1 MGHVGGEKVRLCR
14 NTEFALCNTS
24 LKSAQVGTLTGGSM
38 SHSSRSSLTTQSA
51 AALAVALT
59 FAGAA
64 APAFAQQQP
73 HDDSAPLRMPRM
85 YQHEVGATR
94 YSMPSTAT
102 GGALRFTFDR
112 SGDRV
117 ALLRFDGDPEV
128 HVLRPTMA
136 AGGGEIYRTEDGNI
150 MLRVNPHGSITVYTR
165 TMRTGAPASEEGS
178 AAALAPEAVA
188 FAQMID
194 RMRQLQLE
202 ARRSVGQQ
210 VLFTFQAPAP
220 GPIPPQVAGLVLDT
234 AERAAEGLAA
244 APMTNVR
251 RVVITLGPS
260 PRVVMQGD
268 LLLIQIAP
276 QLGYAGRPSS
286 AAVRNVVSGVVAGPE
301 Q

>member
-1 MGHVGGEKVRLCR
+1 MG
-14 NTEFALCNTS
+14 
-24 LKSAQVGTLTGGSM
+24 
-38 SHSSRSSLTTQSA
+38 HSSRLSLASQSA
-51 AALAVALT
+51 AALAAALT
-59 FAGAA
+59 FSGVAS
-64 APAFAQQQP
+64 PALAQQQQGGDP
-73 HDDSAPLRMPRM
+73 PLPMPRLF
-85 YQHEVGATR
+85 QHDVGATR
-94 YSMPSTAT
+94 YSTPSTAA
-102 GGALRFTFDR
+102 GGAIRFTFDR

-165 TMRTGAPASEEGS
+165 TMRTGAPASEEGA
-178 AAALAPEAVA
+178 AAALTPEAVA
-188 FAQMID
+188 FAQMVD
-194 RMRQLQLE
+194 RMRQLQAA

-220 GPIPPQVAGLVLDT
+220 GPVPPQVAGLVLDA

-244 APMTNVR
+244 APMTNVH

-268 LLLIQIAP
+268 LLLVQIAP

-286 AAVRNVVSGVVAGPE
+286 AAVRNVVSGIVAGPE